1 MPMRVYSGF
10 LGRVTLESREY
21 AALKTA
27 IGEGNPATDYTVEI
41 LCDAGDATLLLK
53 RATESYPE
61 SAAVHSVRFGRL
73 HRVICSAT
81 HNYATTILDRC

>member
-61 SAAVHSVRFGRL
+61 ALPFIQLGLNVCIA
-73 HRVICSAT
+73 
-81 HNYATTILDRC
+81 